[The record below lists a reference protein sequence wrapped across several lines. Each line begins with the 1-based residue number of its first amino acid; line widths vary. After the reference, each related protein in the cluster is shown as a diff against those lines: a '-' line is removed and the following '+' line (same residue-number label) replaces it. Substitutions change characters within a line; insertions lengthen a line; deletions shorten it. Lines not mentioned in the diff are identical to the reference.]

1 MGTFLSSLRV
11 KFGGVSLAYLL
22 LVIVSAGA
30 GAWSVQSIV
39 SAMNEAAV
47 TTSALRNQM
56 QADMMHDA
64 LRADVLAALL
74 AVKSGQS
81 LSTAVDDLTEHVKE
95 FNASLAANRKL
106 PLSPEVKAAIAAL
119 DDPLAAYIDGAKH
132 MFEVAVRNPA
142 DADKDLP
149 AFLTAFSNLE
159 GAMASVSD
167 KIEAAVANARDTSDR
182 TASMAKMALAAVGL
196 LALLVSGGLFYGSWR
211 TVIDPLMKLSA
222 AMAQLRDG
230 KNDVAVAGT
239 DRRDEIGQMAV
250 SVESFREA
258 AIARIALEAA
268 TGRDRAEKA
277 RRAEA
282 VSRATEAFA
291 SEVETLIGQVASAAV
306 QLEGSARALA
316 NSANESVGRSENV
329 AAASAQSATTA
340 ETVAAAAQE
349 LSQSITEVASR
360 VRDAETAAQSAVQET
375 VKSGEE
381 IAQLADAARR
391 IGEVTNLI
399 AEIAAQTNLL
409 ALNATIE
416 AARAGSAGQGFA
428 VVAQEVK
435 QLATQTAKATEQISQ
450 QIAGMQSMT
459 ERSVAAMSQIKDVV
473 GQVEVIGS
481 AIAAAAEEQDAATRE
496 VTRGIN
502 EASDGTR
509 QISANIEA
517 VTDAARDAGRAA
529 NEVLD
534 ASGLLSANASAL
546 RERIVHF
553 IEEVKAA

>member
-22 LVIVSAGA
+22 LVIVSAAA

-159 GAMASVSD
+159 SAMASVSD

-196 LALLVSGGLFYGSWR
+196 LALVVSGGLFYGSWR
-211 TVIDPLMKLSA
+211 TVIYPLMKLSA
-222 AMAQLRDG
+222 AMVQLRDG

-258 AIARIALEAA
+258 AIARALEAA
-268 TGRDRAEKA
+268 TERERAEKA

-428 VVAQEVK
+428 AFAQEVK